1 MVMVVAAA
9 EAPAAAEPVAAVE
22 PVAEEVTGYENI

>member
-9 EAPAAAEPVAAVE
+9 EAPAAAVE
-22 PVAEEVTGYENI
+22 PVAEEEVTGYENI